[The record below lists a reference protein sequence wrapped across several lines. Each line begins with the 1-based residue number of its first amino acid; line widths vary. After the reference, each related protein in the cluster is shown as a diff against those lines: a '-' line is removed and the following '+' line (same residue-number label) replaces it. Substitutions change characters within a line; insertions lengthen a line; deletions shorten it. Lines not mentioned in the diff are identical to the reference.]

1 MTCPAQAH
9 FFIDNVFIHSE
20 NIHFPFFQNKSIY
33 GQKKLQDVLV
43 HTIYLIL
50 KAVRV
55 ASAMVANADTLIPNA
70 VHNVDWS
77 NTAIIVS

>member
-1 MTCPAQAH
+1 M
-9 FFIDNVFIHSE
+9 
-20 NIHFPFFQNKSIY
+20 FQDKSIY
-33 GQKKLQDVLV
+33 GQRRLQDVLV

-70 VHNVDWS
+70 VHNVDWN
-77 NTAIIVS
+77 NTAIIVSYFLLTVLFNINIYELMKSRL